1 MLARSALL
9 RRLSQRA
16 AALRSFHASV
26 LANDALDMADTFARR
41 HMGPSHDEAKKML
54 ATIGFESFDDLVKS
68 TVPGD
73 ILTKK
78 ELKLEPPRSESEAL
92 AKIRNMRIRIKS

>member
-16 AALRSFHASV
+16 TAVRTFHASV

-41 HMGPSHDEAKKML
+41 HSKFDIRTSTTVVAFDHCTVLRFKFGGSIVGGK
-54 ATIGFESFDDLVKS
+54 IESQYGNL
-68 TVPGD
+68 
-73 ILTKK
+73 
-78 ELKLEPPRSESEAL
+78 
-92 AKIRNMRIRIKS
+92 

>member
-41 HMGPSHDEAKKML
+41 HSKFAGCEES
-54 ATIGFESFDDLVKS
+54 SFDL
-68 TVPGD
+68 GLQNG
-73 ILTKK
+73 IEYGNL
-78 ELKLEPPRSESEAL
+78 
-92 AKIRNMRIRIKS
+92 